1 MVRVRKVVLA
11 AFVAASTAWL
21 ASGAE
26 EAMTNADIVRL
37 TQAGIGESVVVDV
50 IGSSQTDFD
59 TTVDGLVALA
69 EAGVGDAVIAAMVA
83 AGRSPTAQPPSA
95 RVPAARVDDAVVES
109 AGGAGPTAAP
119 GSTFREALGSGG
131 EGPEMVV
138 VPAGRFRMGCLSN
151 DEDCY
156 REAKLV
162 HDVAIAQPF
171 ALSVYEVT
179 FEDYDRFTHPNKV
192 DDEGWG
198 RGRRPVVKVSWDDA
212 QAYVAWLSAQTGAE
226 YRLPSEAEWEYAAR
240 AGTTTRYHWGDDFGV
255 NRANCVPCGS
265 QWSHLGDQQTAPVG
279 SFAPNAF
286 GLYDM
291 HGNVGEWVQDRWN
304 VNYAGA
310 PSDGGAWL
318 AGVGNLRIHRGGS
331 FFDFSIDLRAHTRG
345 TAVPAVRVKHIGFRV
360 ARALAP

>member
-131 EGPEMVV
+131 EGPEMVA

-162 HDVAIAQPF
+162 HDVAIPQPF

-192 DDEGWG
+192 EDEGWG
-198 RGRRPVVKVSWDDA
+198 RGRRPVVNVSWDDA
-212 QAYVAWLSAQTGAE
+212 QAYVAWLSTQTGAE

-240 AGTTTRYHWGDDFGV
+240 AGTATKFSWGNEAGV
-255 NRANCVPCGS
+255 NRANCRDCGS
-265 QWSHLGDQQTAPVG
+265 QWDHRQTAPVG

-291 HGNVGEWVQDRWN
+291 HGNVWEWVRDCWN
-304 VNYAGA
+304 DSYAGA
-310 PSDGGAWL
+310 PSDGSAWL
-318 AGVGNLRIHRGGS
+318 RGDCGNRVMRGGS
-331 FFDFSIDLRAHTRG
+331 LVSASRSIRAAIRSGSTTDFRRG
-345 TAVPAVRVKHIGFRV
+345 YGTGFRV
-360 ARALAP
+360 ARTLAP